1 MKIELET
8 IGVEF
13 TFDLKE
19 EDNTQR
25 LRFYRGLYGWK
36 SSSNYGQ
43 YLYIKEGLLSNI
55 NHIKPTKSTI
65 IVSLENANILRKF
78 FRKYDVVFNEK
89 VIILGKK
96 EAKILG
102 LNIPNNWDRIY
113 EDLKGNKNTILS
125 VDF

>member
-19 EDNTQR
+19 KENTKR
-25 LRFYRGLYGWK
+25 LKFYRGLYGWK

-43 YLYIKEGLLSNI
+43 YLYIKEGVLSNLK
-55 NHIKPTKSTI
+55 HIKPTKSTI
-65 IVSLENANILRKF
+65 IISLKDAFVLRKF
-78 FRKYDVVFNEK
+78 FRKYNVVFNEK
-89 VIILGKK
+89 VIILGKR